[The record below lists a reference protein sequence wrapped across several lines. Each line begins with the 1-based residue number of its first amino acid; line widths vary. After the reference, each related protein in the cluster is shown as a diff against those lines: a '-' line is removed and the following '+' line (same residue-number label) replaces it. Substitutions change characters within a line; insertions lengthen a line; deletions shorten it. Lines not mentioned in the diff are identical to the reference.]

1 METPFIYNRYVTG
14 KYFVSRQKEIKYV
27 SEGLKNKKNI
37 LIYDSPKTGKESL
50 IKNSL
55 KKLDNERFEYKLVEI
70 NLLTIRDKDTFYR
83 TILEAY
89 SKITNIDLSYFKDV
103 MEGIS
108 HLSYEQIDEIIDL
121 PEKISFD
128 NNCQIILY
136 FKEFQNILL
145 FEDYET
151 ILSYLEKKWKEH
163 ISVSYIVTGSRINAM
178 QYIFEERKFF
188 YKLFTNINLS
198 PLEESEVSNFI
209 KKTFLRRGKV
219 VDKDLAHL
227 IYITL
232 GDYPWYLWHLCS
244 ISYNLT
250 IGYLTR
256 NVLDEALDSL
266 LALHEPRFIDMV
278 NELTTFQISLLKAVY
293 DNESQLTSSCN
304 IDKYHLN
311 SSANVYRVKEAL
323 RKKEIISF
331 DREDRP
337 YIIDPLFK
345 LWLSKYFFK

>member
-1 METPFIYNRYVTG
+1 METPFIYNKYVTG
-14 KYFVSRQKEIKYV
+14 KYFISRQNEIKLV
-27 SEGLKNKKNI
+27 SEGLKNKSNI
-37 LIYDSPKTGKESL
+37 LIYNSPKTGKESL

-55 KKLDNERFEYKLVEI
+55 RKLDNERFEYKLIEI
-70 NLLTIRDKDTFYR
+70 NLLTIRDKDTFFR

-89 SKITNIDLSYFKDV
+89 SKITNIDLSYSENIKAG
-103 MEGIS
+103 MCP
-108 HLSYEQIDEIIDL
+108 LSSEQIDEIVDL
-121 PEKISFD
+121 PEKLSFD

-145 FEDYET
+145 FEDYEKV
-151 ILSYLEKKWKEH
+151 LSYLEEKWKGH

-188 YKLFTNINLS
+188 YKLFTYIQIS
-198 PLEESEVSNFI
+198 SLEEEEVSNFI

-219 VDKDLAHL
+219 VDIDLAHL

-232 GDYPWYLWHLCS
+232 GDCPWYLWHLCS

-256 NVLDEALDSL
+256 NVFDEALDSL

-278 NELTTFQISLLKAVY
+278 NELTTFQIHLLRAVY
-293 DNESQLTSSCN
+293 DNEIQLTSSSN
-304 IDKYHLN
+304 IEKYHLN

-331 DREDRP
+331 DSEDKP